1 MVENRQGGSNF
12 SIYQTGRGTAG
23 LQFSTQDRPES
34 RFFEKL
40 EFLLAV
46 GVVFFSP
53 INVLRLDYFYFTLS
67 DALTCLCLLLQLA
80 QGRLSRQPLGPV
92 SSLFWFAGLALLLV
106 PLLLSSMINGDSMRG
121 IVFVLQYTFAYL
133 VILLVVAGRSEKQM
147 IVLCKAYLLSI
158 ILMCLHGVYLIHFDG
173 QTNTAFVT
181 GSGRFTGFVERE
193 NECAAVIA
201 LSVPLLLVLCSIG
214 KLSKLALIW
223 IPVMG
228 YGVMLTGSN
237 TGLASF
243 AFAIG
248 AFVLFAL
255 NWKLIFGS
263 GAVLFGI
270 VVLIDRF
277 GRDYLPAIF
286 QRRVLGALETGDIGQ
301 AGTFDYRLE
310 LIYEAIHRANDTIL
324 LGIGA
329 DQYQVLS
336 AMDQPVHNS
345 YLLLWTEGGLFCM
358 IGFIIMIAAGLGP
371 AIQALRRPGGR
382 PYAAGAIC
390 TVALFLMAVNAFAN
404 VYGRFWSVPVIL
416 AASLCYAFVAR
427 SDSAASQPRAR

>member
-1 MVENRQGGSNF
+1 
-12 SIYQTGRGTAG
+12 
-23 LQFSTQDRPES
+23 
-34 RFFEKL
+34 
-40 EFLLAV
+40 
-46 GVVFFSP
+46 
-53 INVLRLDYFYFTLS
+53 
-67 DALTCLCLLLQLA
+67 
-80 QGRLSRQPLGPV
+80 LSRQPLGPV